1 MFNQALLGT
10 VFGSASPRVQIPN
23 LIRLY
28 QDGQLEVD
36 ELVTH
41 EYSLDEVQKGYEDLA
56 AGLNVRG
63 VVKFDA

>member
-1 MFNQALLGT
+1 SLLGT

-36 ELVTH
+36 ELITN
-41 EYSLDEVQKGYEDLA
+41 EYSLDQVQKGYEDLA
-56 AGLNVRG
+56 AGLNIRG
-63 VVKFDA
+63 VVKFDS

>member
-1 MFNQALLGT
+1 
-10 VFGSASPRVQIPN
+10 VQIPN

-56 AGLNVRG
+56 EGLNVRG
-63 VVKFDA
+63 VVKFDI